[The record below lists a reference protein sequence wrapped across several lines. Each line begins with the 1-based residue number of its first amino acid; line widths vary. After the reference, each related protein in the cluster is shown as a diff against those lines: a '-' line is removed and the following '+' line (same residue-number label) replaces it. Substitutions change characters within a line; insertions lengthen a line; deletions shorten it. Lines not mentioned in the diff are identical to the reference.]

1 MTVAE
6 ELVKKLIEK
15 NYSISCAESCTGGK
29 LTGSIV
35 DVADA
40 SKVLQASVV
49 TYSNEAKHRI
59 LGVSEET
66 LRTRGAV
73 SEETAREMANGLH
86 HVTGA
91 EICITTTGIA
101 GPGGETEE
109 KPVGLVYIGIYV
121 LGKIVVIKH
130 IFKGNRTEVR
140 EQAVNAAFLKVME
153 LISKSNCN
161 A

>member
-49 TYSNEAKHRI
+49 TYSNEAKQQY
-59 LGVSEET
+59 LEVSEDT
-66 LRTRGAV
+66 LRQFGAV
-73 SEETAREMANGLH
+73 SEETAREMAEGVRALYQSDIA
-86 HVTGA
+86 VS
-91 EICITTTGIA
+91 TTGNA
-101 GPGGETEE
+101 GPAKGDSDQE
-109 KPVGLVYIGIYV
+109 VGTVCIGIATVEQTKTYTFRFSQPRNRV
-121 LGKIVVIKH
+121 IESAVQKVWFLLYRQLLG
-130 IFKGNRTEVR
+130 E
-140 EQAVNAAFLKVME
+140 
-153 LISKSNCN
+153 
-161 A
+161 

>member
-1 MTVAE
+1 MIDYSVIE
-6 ELVKKLIEK
+6 KVMNLVKEK
-15 NYSISCAESCTGGK
+15 HLHISAAESCTGG
-29 LTGSIV
+29 LVS
-35 DVADA
+35 
-40 SKVLQASVV
+40 ASVV
-49 TYSNEAKHRI
+49 HETGASDVFCEGYVSYSIDAKHRI

-121 LGKIVVIKH
+121 LGKIVVI
-130 IFKGNRTEVR
+130 
-140 EQAVNAAFLKVME
+140 
-153 LISKSNCN
+153 
-161 A
+161 

>member
-49 TYSNEAKHRI
+49 TYSNEAKQQY
-59 LGVSEET
+59 LEVSEDT
-66 LRTRGAV
+66 LRQFGAV
-73 SEETAREMANGLH
+73 SEETAREMAIGIAKNNDAQIGVS
-86 HVTGA
+86 VTG
-91 EICITTTGIA
+91 TA
-101 GPGGETEE
+101 GPGGGTKE
-109 KPVGLVYIGIYV
+109 KPVGTVCFGFYVNGVVKTVRKQFGDIGHNNVRDASVKYALETV
-121 LGKIVVIKH
+121 LSM
-130 IFKGNRTEVR
+130 
-140 EQAVNAAFLKVME
+140 L
-153 LISKSNCN
+153 
-161 A
+161 